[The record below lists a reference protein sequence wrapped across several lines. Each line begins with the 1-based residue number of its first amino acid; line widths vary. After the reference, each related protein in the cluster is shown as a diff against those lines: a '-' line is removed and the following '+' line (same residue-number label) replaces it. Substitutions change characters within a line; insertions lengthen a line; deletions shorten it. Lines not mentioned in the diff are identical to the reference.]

1 MRKIYFQKPG
11 MAAEERVVLKAGLHT
26 HTKNSDGKFTPE
38 EVIEMY
44 KNEGFD
50 VLAFTDHRRTNKV
63 SEYDGKGM
71 TLISGIELHP
81 VGPRNSPWH
90 ILAVGVPEDFQHTH
104 PATGQE
110 AVDRANESGAA
121 VFCAHPYWCGFTPDE
136 VMTLNNILGIEVYN
150 TSTRYIGKDYNMY
163 CWDACLDAG
172 KEYTAIAVD
181 DIHQRHDL
189 CGSWTM
195 IFAESNSPADV
206 VKALKQGYFYSTQ
219 GPEFTKIA
227 VHDGILEAEF
237 TTCTA
242 AILVGRGAGSG
253 AAISIENPDGPGT
266 YSETNC
272 IKRDLKNCPSGLFRI
287 QLRDAQGRY
296 AWSNPIRNPYIWA

>member
-26 HTKNSDGKFTPE
+26 HTTNSDGKFTPE
-38 EVIEMY
+38 EIIEMY

-50 VLAFTDHRRTNKV
+50 VLTFTDHRRTNKV

-110 AVDRANESGAA
+110 AVDRANEAGAA

-150 TSTRYIGKDYNMY
+150 TSTRYIGKEINVQI
-163 CWDACLDAG
+163 WDELLDAG
-172 KEYTAIAVD
+172 WLCPAIAVD
-181 DIHQRHDL
+181 DIHNLQDL
-189 CGSWTM
+189 GHGWTM
-195 IFAESNSPADV
+195 ILAEDKSPESL
-206 VKALKQGYFYSTQ
+206 VKALKNGSYYSTQ
-219 GPEFTKIA
+219 GPEFTRIEL
-227 VHDGILEAEF
+227 DGHMLHAEF
-237 TTCTA
+237 SEVVSA
-242 AILVGRGAGSG
+242 VVVGRFASGCCETVPGQPFPGDVTPCRELTVDLRRCRTAG
-253 AAISIENPDGPGT
+253 
-266 YSETNC
+266 
-272 IKRDLKNCPSGLFRI
+272 RI
-287 QLRDAQGRY
+287 QLRDAAGRY
-296 AWSNPIRNPYIWA
+296 AWSNPIPVPAE